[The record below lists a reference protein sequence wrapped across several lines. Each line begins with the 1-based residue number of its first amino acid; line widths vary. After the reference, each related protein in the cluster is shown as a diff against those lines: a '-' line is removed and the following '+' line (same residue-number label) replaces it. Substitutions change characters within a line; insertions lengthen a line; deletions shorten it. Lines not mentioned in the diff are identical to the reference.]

1 MDLVRFDALRRKA
14 KSKMQM
20 GEASPVFPTALCMQH
35 VSLPRPEKWPGV
47 AIEQFLR
54 LLENCCGWPQIVRQ
68 FLRLASAPGNLGRVA
83 AQIGQL

>member
-54 LLENCCGWPQIVRQ
+54 LLKNFCG
-68 FLRLASAPGNLGRVA
+68 
-83 AQIGQL
+83 